1 MQNKFLDFLNVEVS
15 GFATKKLRFTAMS
28 AGGQAAE
35 VADYREPT
43 DFAFQHRRLQLKAQ
57 YALGREAVALEEAL
71 SMCGEV
77 LDAFTVME
85 SMFARQKLRNAEL
98 VVQYARNLRVNI
110 GRTSGFDSYS
120 VDEQE
125 DSLVAL
131 EEIVYNGNGDMDAL
145 ARVVA
150 GHLNQAAAY
159 NMAREDASEHGR
171 IAGVMLQEEIDLQE
185 KLRVVRKP
193 TTQERTLAKQTAF
206 HRPNVK
212 AIQSAKYRALKQAL
226 VDNRGDLARIF
237 DGVVSA
243 SGGKPYFTVFVAAC
257 AEEYKADYEDIC
269 KPDPEL
275 EGGGPENVWTA
286 YTCAQESWIGPFLAR
301 SGRHFRTY
309 TSGHVP
315 KALGELFQD
324 YGRKHFWKWRH
335 SKPDIKRIRA
345 HLWDVQDQYD
355 PPVAPVLIDGNDSL
369 TELDM
374 ENDDLP
380 LPPPSLEATDKR
392 CCYYCR
398 IGLASLAQ
406 EAFDHGFILAP
417 LSDMNDEF
425 MEVILSP
432 FPFHMSM

>member
-1 MQNKFLDFLNVEVS
+1 
-15 GFATKKLRFTAMS
+15 
-28 AGGQAAE
+28 
-35 VADYREPT
+35 
-43 DFAFQHRRLQLKAQ
+43 
-57 YALGREAVALEEAL
+57 
-71 SMCGEV
+71 MCGEV

-85 SMFARQKLRNAEL
+85 SMFARQKLRSAEL
-98 VVQYARNLRVNI
+98 VVEYARNLRVNI
-110 GRTSGFDSYS
+110 GLTSGFDSYS

-125 DSLVAL
+125 VSLVAL

-185 KLRVVRKP
+185 KLRIVRKP
-193 TTQERTLAKQTAF
+193 TTQERRVAKQTAYV
-206 HRPNVK
+206 RPHGKKVEN
-212 AIQSAKYRALKQAL
+212 AKHRALKKAL
-226 VDNRGDLARIF
+226 VENRDDLARIF

-243 SGGKPYFTVFVAAC
+243 YGEKPYFTVFVAAC
-257 AEEYKADYEDIC
+257 AQAYKADYEDIC

-275 EGGGPENVWTA
+275 EGGGPANVWVGYA
-286 YTCAQESWIGPFLAR
+286 CKQESWIGPFLAR
-301 SGRHFRTY
+301 SGRHFKTY
-309 TSGHVP
+309 TKGHVV
-315 KALGELFQD
+315 KTLGELFQD
-324 YGRKHFWKWRH
+324 HGRKKHWKWRH
-335 SKPDIKRIRA
+335 SGPDIKRIRA
-345 HLWDVQDQYD
+345 HLWDVQDDYD
-355 PPVAPVLIDGNDSL
+355 APVAPVVIDGNDSL

-380 LPPPSLEATDKR
+380 PPPPSLEATDKR

-406 EAFDHGFILAP
+406 EAFDHGVILAP